1 MTIEQTPNI
10 TSIETDHDPM
20 VNGEGAVI
28 PLIIGQTG
36 NTVEA
41 DNIQIKKYR
50 NIEQVGSSI
59 ENGGI
64 GNAETNMTYQ
74 FCKKFL
80 KETKKVYSDDIGLPF
95 IYVIDM
101 GSIDFT
107 NGDAWAEAFNVAMT
121 QQDVGEINSYHCW
134 NNVFFE

>member
-80 KETKKVYSDDIGLPF
+80 KDEKKRMNPQILYLLRKTR
-95 IYVIDM
+95 Y
-101 GSIDFT
+101 
-107 NGDAWAEAFNVAMT
+107 NGVCLQGA
-121 QQDVGEINSYHCW
+121 
-134 NNVFFE
+134 